1 MQRKQMMDLRVERR
15 LCGVVVLTPCRWE
28 RRRRESEV
36 WRRSL
41 RIVWIQRIG
50 DGKTRVVSIGGI
62 KIVGDICKTVFEDS
76 DFARQGFQSCFVAL
90 DAGLLLAEVGGHC
103 RHCAAAFVVQ
113 DVDSFG
119 SELAAY
125 DCALA

>member
-1 MQRKQMMDLRVERR
+1 MTLVYNHHVGAAVEVGKRICDATDFFPQAIMQRKQMMDLRVERR

-41 RIVWIQRIG
+41 RIVWIQRVG

-62 KIVGDICKTVFEDS
+62 KIVGNICKTVFEDP
-76 DFARQGFQSCFVAL
+76 DFARQGF
-90 DAGLLLAEVGGHC
+90 
-103 RHCAAAFVVQ
+103 
-113 DVDSFG
+113 
-119 SELAAY
+119 
-125 DCALA
+125 